1 MNMNVIFEKT
11 RELGEAIK
19 ASEEYSHMK
28 EIEARAL
35 KTDDAALTM
44 GKYLEAKGELEQILQ
59 TEHPDAA
66 RMAELSNQMEEMQQR
81 LQMID
86 DIIQLNQAREGFT
99 NLINQVNSVL
109 RFIVTGEMDTE
120 EAEGGCSGSC
130 ASCGGGCNVQH

>member
-1 MNMNVIFEKT
+1 MNMIFEKT

-19 ASEEYSHMK
+19 ASEEYIHMK

-35 KTDDAALTM
+35 KNEDAAMTM
-44 GKYLEAKGELEQILQ
+44 GKYLEAKSELEKILQ

-66 RMAELSNQMEEMQQR
+66 KMAELSNQMEDAQQR

-86 DIIQLNQAREGFT
+86 DIVQLNQAREGFT

-109 RFIVTGEMDTE
+109 RFIVTGKMDTE
-120 EAEGGCSGSC
+120 AAEGECSGSC
-130 ASCGGGCNVQH
+130 SSCGGGCNIQH